1 MRFLLATLTYLP
13 FFVIGCAIFRP
24 SSESVSNLQQNH
36 SHADNEIAGGTK
48 HITAFKSLRLTD
60 PEAARA
66 ELFKAAKIRYR
77 EHPLVDEWVELVF
90 HLSRDGKGSIL
101 TLKRVLELEIQMLSD
116 VDAKK
121 HAKQIEKHQE
131 SLKEYDKI
139 VEILKAQGDDPESFD
154 SEVKFSIE

>member
-1 MRFLLATLTYLP
+1 M
-13 FFVIGCAIFRP
+13 
-24 SSESVSNLQQNH
+24 
-36 SHADNEIAGGTK
+36 GTK

-121 HAKQIEKHQE
+121 HAKQIEKHQ
-131 SLKEYDKI
+131 DH
-139 VEILKAQGDDPESFD
+139 
-154 SEVKFSIE
+154 